1 MVWKDRTWIEGSDNA
16 ARIRQGWKDQTWVEG
31 SDMGGRIRPGMDLT
45 WVTWVQ
51 TVQWRIAATHPFTVG
66 DKDKQAK

>member
-1 MVWKDRTWIEGSDNA
+1 M
-16 ARIRQGWKDQTWVEG
+16 EG

-66 DKDKQAK
+66 DKDKQAKSKTDISTPPELFIG